1 MKTYGKK
8 EKVFSVQTKI
18 VRKGSITKNS
28 KKKF

>member
-8 EKVFSVQTKI
+8 EKVFGVQTKI

-28 KKKF
+28 KKKL